1 METARQTYLYSG
13 DLLNQLK
20 KFAINPSGEG
30 FQDGGSGGSGFLG
43 FFSRGAGLV
52 YSLFILLL
60 LAIPAFGAARLS
72 YCYNMFIG
80 NSTTMA
86 VIYSILC
93 FFFPGIY
100 YPVYALFLNPVCAM
114 QRPVMNN
121 MTGGRRR

>member
-1 METARQTYLYSG
+1 METVRQTYLYSG
-13 DLLNQLK
+13 DVLNQLK
-20 KFAINPSGEG
+20 KFKITPSGEG
-30 FQDGGSGGSGFLG
+30 FQDNGSGGGIFG
-43 FFSRGAGLV
+43 FFSRGAGLI

-72 YCYNMFIG
+72 YCYNMFVG
-80 NSTTMA
+80 NSTTLA

-93 FFFPGIY
+93 FFFPAIY
-100 YPVYALFLNPVCAM
+100 YPFYALFLNPVCAM

>member
-1 METARQTYLYSG
+1 METARNTYLYSG

-20 KFAINPSGEG
+20 QFVINPSGGEG
-30 FQDGGSGGSGFLG
+30 FQDGASSGVFG
-43 FFSRGAGLV
+43 FFSRGAGVV
-52 YSLFILLL
+52 YSLFIVLL

-72 YCYNMFIG
+72 YCYNMFLG
-80 NSTTMA
+80 NSTTLA

-114 QRPVMNN
+114 PRPVVNN

>member
-30 FQDGGSGGSGFLG
+30 FQDGSSSGGIFG

-72 YCYNMFIG
+72 YCYNMFLG
-80 NSTTMA
+80 NSTTLA

-100 YPVYALFLNPVCAM
+100 YPVYALFLNPVCGM

>member
-1 METARQTYLYSG
+1 METVRQTYLYSG
-13 DLLNQLK
+13 DVLNQLK
-20 KFAINPSGEG
+20 KFKITPSGEG
-30 FQDGGSGGSGFLG
+30 FQDGGSSSGILG
-43 FFSRGAGLV
+43 FFSRGAGLI
-52 YSLFILLL
+52 YSLFILVL

-72 YCYNMFIG
+72 YCYNMFLG
-80 NSTTMA
+80 NSTTLA